1 MEERERELKNIFSV
15 RQLGES
21 RIRMVSAHT
30 SHMQWPQALV
40 CVCEEPPAHS
50 TSRQGRP
57 VAGAHTHTLT
67 KCLET
72 WRPDVQT
79 ACPRRAYLC
88 APPPSGNTH
97 ATLADWLR
105 AWSTNQPLSNGPF
118 EAASWPTAT
127 QILFTLAQ
135 LARSANLRG

>member
-72 WRPDVQT
+72 WRPDVPTSRQPAHGELT
-79 ACPRRAYLC
+79 CAHRLPAAIHTQHLQIGFAHGQPISHCRTVPLRRPAG
-88 APPPSGNTH
+88 PPLHKSSSR
-97 ATLADWLR
+97 WL
-105 AWSTNQPLSNGPF
+105 SSLGL
-118 EAASWPTAT
+118 PT
-127 QILFTLAQ
+127 
-135 LARSANLRG
+135 